1 MKRFWILSLLAA
13 AALLAACGSATEV
26 GNPTG
31 DTPPTRVVTGMVD
44 TSTLS
49 ASAAVKTFSS
59 LEDTAS
65 LPPTE
70 YSVVA
75 IAEGIDIVESPL
87 DEQYRFTL
95 EVRVGVTYAWEV
107 RLGSIK
113 VGDFSFAQGTS
124 GYRSGQMRI
133 DAEGDA
139 IDLGQVRWQN
149 GAFYPEYEPVDT
161 PGVNT
166 QGDGGQSD
174 GGQGGNGQGGG
185 QGGSGS

>member
-1 MKRFWILSLLAA
+1 MKRFSILSLLAA

-31 DTPPTRVVTGMVD
+31 DTPPTRTVTGVVD
-44 TSTLS
+44 TATLS
-49 ASAAVKTFSS
+49 ASATVKSLNS
-59 LEDTAS
+59 LEGTES

-87 DEQYRFTL
+87 DDQYRFTL
-95 EVRVGVTYAWEV
+95 EVRINVTYTWEV

-113 VGDFSFAQGTS
+113 IGDFSFAQGTS

-139 IDLGQVRWQN
+139 IDLGQVRWRN

-166 QGDGGQSD
+166 QGDGGQ
-174 GGQGGNGQGGG
+174 GGNGQGGG